1 MCPQFQL
8 LSRFA
13 CDYYIERMRSEDEFL
28 ETVDRGIAASDRLA
42 AQQPQVVE
50 VPEGHA
56 EECEEGEEE
65 EGGEEEGGE
74 EGGEKA
80 SPLAGGLLEDEEE
93 GEPASSDNNEEGQA
107 LALTPGRRS
116 RRERA
121 VKVRRIRDDALWWC

>member
-28 ETVDRGIAASDRLA
+28 ETVDRGIAASNRLA
-42 AQQPQVVE
+42 AQLPQVE

-65 EGGEEEGGE
+65 GEEEEGEEEGGE
-74 EGGEKA
+74 EA
-80 SPLAGGLLEDEEE
+80 SSLAGGLLEDEEE

-107 LALTPGRRS
+107 LALTPGRRA

-121 VKVRRIRDDALWWC
+121 VKVRRIRDDALW

>member
-65 EGGEEEGGE
+65 GGEEEGEEEGGE
-74 EGGEKA
+74 EA
-80 SPLAGGLLEDEEE
+80 SSLAGGLLEDVEE

-107 LALTPGRRS
+107 LALTPGRRE

-121 VKVRRIRDDALWWC
+121 VKVRRIRDDALW